1 MQRIITY
8 HCHLSRYTD
17 ATTDGSSWQSGSGDR
32 PSKDPAD
39 CTFFVPAHAQ
49 TRGAKNARG
58 CYRNFT
64 LYLYRSK
71 GPALTCAFPVSLV
84 LYVFMYVLFA
94 LIADHT
100 RPTQHPHESPCFL
113 LLSFTCNIQSAST
126 VGSHDPR
133 TTGSH
138 RRQAAMAHI
147 CFLLFA
153 LFSSLLLLLAGV
165 CSPPSCSC
173 P

>member
-1 MQRIITY
+1 MAVLKIQVQRIAYYHYITVSQK
-8 HCHLSRYTD
+8 CEVVL
-17 ATTDGSSWQSGSGDR
+17 Q
-32 PSKDPAD
+32 KL
-39 CTFFVPAHAQ
+39 C
-49 TRGAKNARG
+49 
-58 CYRNFT
+58 
-64 LYLYRSK
+64 RSK

-126 VGSHDPR
+126 VGSHDRR

>member
-1 MQRIITY
+1 MQRIITVIY
-8 HCHLSRYTD
+8 LDIWMPQQMAAAGRAEAAIGHPKIRQILYVFCAGTC
-17 ATTDGSSWQSGSGDR
+17 
-32 PSKDPAD
+32 AD
-39 CTFFVPAHAQ
+39 
-49 TRGAKNARG
+49 TRSQKCKGVLQK
-58 CYRNFT
+58 
-64 LYLYRSK
+64 LYRSK

-126 VGSHDPR
+126 VGSHDRR

>member
-1 MQRIITY
+1 MPQQMAAAGRAEAAIGHPKIQQIARFLCRHMRRHEEPKMQ
-8 HCHLSRYTD
+8 
-17 ATTDGSSWQSGSGDR
+17 G
-32 PSKDPAD
+32 
-39 CTFFVPAHAQ
+39 
-49 TRGAKNARG
+49 ARG

-64 LYLYRSK
+64 VCRSK

-126 VGSHDPR
+126 VGSHDRR

>member
-1 MQRIITY
+1 MRIITVIY
-8 HCHLSRYTD
+8 ID
-17 ATTDGSSWQSGSGDR
+17 ATADGSSWQSGSGDR

-49 TRGAKNARG
+49 TRDTRSQK
-58 CYRNFT
+58 CKVV
-64 LYLYRSK
+64 LQKLYRSK

-153 LFSSLLLLLAGV
+153 LFSSLLLLLASV

>member
-1 MQRIITY
+1 MPRQMAAELAERKRRSAI
-8 HCHLSRYTD
+8 
-17 ATTDGSSWQSGSGDR
+17 QR
-32 PSKDPAD
+32 PSRLYVFCAGTCAD
-39 CTFFVPAHAQ
+39 
-49 TRGAKNARG
+49 TRSQKCKGVLRVQK
-58 CYRNFT
+58 
-64 LYLYRSK
+64 LYRSQMIK
-71 GPALTCAFPVSLV
+71 RTSIDMRISGV
-84 LYVFMYVLFA
+84 LGFICIYVFMYVLFA

>member
-1 MQRIITY
+1 MAVLKIQVQRITYY
-8 HCHLSRYTD
+8 HCHLYRCH
-17 ATTDGSSWQSGSGDR
+17 GRWQQLAERKRRSAIQR
-32 PSKDPAD
+32 PSRLYVFCAGTCAD
-39 CTFFVPAHAQ
+39 
-49 TRGAKNARG
+49 TRSQK
-58 CYRNFT
+58 CEVV
-64 LYLYRSK
+64 LQKLCRSK

-100 RPTQHPHESPCFL
+100 RPTQHPHKSPCFL